1 GEDHPLQPQ
10 VRKPGELR
18 GQVIARALELR
29 EQRVERRELRAQPRL
44 ELLHA
49 PIERLAIA
57 VQPLELRVEPVGAR
71 LDQAVALRICLQRSR
86 EVLRERADERLDG
99 LGVRGERLVELRAVE
114 RDLALNVGRETDVEQ
129 SLEAAA
135 GLAVLRAEN
144 AREARLQRT
153 QRRVADERPALRAFG
168 AGAAEIADLCH
179 ERIVF
184 RHDVVER
191 LAHAFAILL
200 DRSEERRVGKEWWA
214 GR

>member
-1 GEDHPLQPQ
+1 
-10 VRKPGELR
+10 
-18 GQVIARALELR
+18 
-29 EQRVERRELRAQPRL
+29 
-44 ELLHA
+44 
-49 PIERLAIA
+49 
-57 VQPLELRVEPVGAR
+57 
-71 LDQAVALRICLQRSR
+71 
-86 EVLRERADERLDG
+86 
-99 LGVRGERLVELRAVE
+99 RGERLVELRAVE

-144 AREARLQRT
+144 AREARRERA

-200 DRSEERRVGKEWWA
+200 DGERDRILADLLQREREAVDHVLDRVRRRRELETV
-214 GR
+214 